1 MESIITFLGTVRVAR
16 KQVHGNLAL
25 FPLLAPE
32 GDKPDYLVLEEALEK
47 GLVEVTERD
56 REGSVPE
63 LKLLN
68 KGKKP
73 VLVVEGEELV
83 GAKQNRIVNISFLV
97 AGKAEVIIPVSCV
110 EQGRW
115 RYDTPQF
122 ASGKKMMHASLRR
135 HSQRDVA
142 YSIQRGE
149 GYRTDQGRI
158 WDDIQEKSLRME
170 APSPTGAMAEI
181 YDSYDERL
189 SEFTQAFQLVEW
201 QVGAIFAIDG
211 QVLGLECF
219 GCYNT
224 FKLFFDKLVK
234 SYALDALDQ
243 PKMPKA
249 GPVPPEK
256 ARRFI
261 KSAIKSHGEEHPSL
275 GLGSNITF
283 ESRTVSGA
291 ALAEGDRLLHLSAF
305 KKQKGE
311 TSHKVGYR
319 RYSQRRRFRID

>member
-1 MESIITFLGTVRVAR
+1 MTQIQSFLKTVRLAR

-32 GDKPDYLVLEEALEK
+32 GEKPDYLVLEEALGK

-56 REGSVPE
+56 QEGSVPE

-73 VLVVEGEELV
+73 ILVVEGEELV

-97 AGKAEVIIPVSCV
+97 AGKTGVVIPVSCV

-115 RYDTPQF
+115 RYDSVQF
-122 ASGKKMMHASLRR
+122 SSGKKMMHASLRR
-135 HSQRDVA
+135 VSQQDVA
-142 YSIQRGE
+142 YSIRHGE
-149 GYRTDQGRI
+149 GYRADQGRI
-158 WDDIQEKSLRME
+158 WDDIQEKSVRME

-181 YDSYDERL
+181 YDCYDERL
-189 SEFTQAFQLVEW
+189 SEFTQAFQLIEW

-211 QVLGLECF
+211 RVLGLECF
-219 GCYNT
+219 GCYDT
-224 FKLFFDKLVK
+224 FNLFFDKLVK
-234 SYALDALDQ
+234 SYALDALDSSE
-243 PKMPKA
+243 KTKTDS
-249 GPVPPEK
+249 VPPEK

-261 KSAIKSHGEEHPSL
+261 TSTLKSKCENHPSL
-275 GLGSNITF
+275 GLGNNITL

-291 ALAEGDRLLHLSAF
+291 ALVEGDRLLHLSAF
-305 KKQKGE
+305 RKEKKNDVSG
-311 TSHKVGYR
+311 VGFQ
-319 RYSQRRRFRID
+319 RYSRRRSLR

>member
-1 MESIITFLGTVRVAR
+1 MTQIQSFLKTVKVAR
-16 KQVHGNLAL
+16 KQVHQNLAL

-32 GDKPDYLVLEEALEK
+32 GDKPDYLVLEEALGK

-56 REGSVPE
+56 RDGSVTE

-73 VLVVEGEELV
+73 VLVIEGEELV

-97 AGKAEVIIPVSCV
+97 AGKTGVVIPVSCV

-115 RYDTPQF
+115 RYDSRRF

-135 HSQRDVA
+135 VSQQDVA
-142 YSIQRGE
+142 YSIRRGE
-149 GYRTDQGRI
+149 GYRADQSRI
-158 WDDIQEKSLRME
+158 WDDIQEKSVRME

-181 YDSYDERL
+181 YDHYDEKL
-189 SEFTQAFQLVEW
+189 TEFTQAFKFIEW

-219 GCYNT
+219 GCCGT
-224 FKLFFDKLVK
+224 FKRFFDKLVK

-243 PKMPKA
+243 PKVPKTDS
-249 GPVPPEK
+249 VPPEK

-261 KSAIKSHGEEHPSL
+261 KSAMKSEGEDHPSL
-275 GLGSNITF
+275 GLGTNMTF
-283 ESRTVSGA
+283 ESRSLSGA
-291 ALAEGDRLLHLSAF
+291 ALVEGDRLLHLSAF
-305 KKQKGE
+305 KKDQGE
-311 TSHKVGYR
+311 TSQKVGYR
-319 RYSQRRRFRID
+319 RYSQRRGYRSD